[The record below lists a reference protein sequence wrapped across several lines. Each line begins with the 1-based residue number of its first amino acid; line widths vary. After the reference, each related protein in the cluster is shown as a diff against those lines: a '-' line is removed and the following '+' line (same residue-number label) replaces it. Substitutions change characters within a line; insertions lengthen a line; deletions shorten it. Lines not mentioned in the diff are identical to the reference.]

1 MIDAIDRA
9 AGAWWGWIAPVSVQ
23 AAILLLAVALIDR
36 LLRRRAPAQVRAAL
50 WLAALARLVLPADL
64 ASPASL
70 TAPIAAALPGA
81 AGATGATGAAGTGA
95 GFAAILLLLWAA
107 GAAAALLRGL
117 RADRA
122 ERRRLLDPAAA
133 VEAPA
138 AALRALARAA
148 RRAGLRRAP
157 TLVVSSA
164 ADGACVVGLLRPVVV
179 LPAGEADLDA
189 VLLHECA
196 HLRRGDPWARAAV
209 RLLAAAFWFH
219 PLVLFAAR
227 RVEAL
232 REACC
237 DATVARILG
246 PGTPAYRDA
255 LVRAAERLVG
265 RPRRAAAALGVL
277 GRGDG
282 LADRLLALEGTPWR
296 GARARA
302 AGSLAAAAFVLG
314 CLAPMAAPPA
324 ADDRGLAEA
333 RALLDSAAAGRRES
347 CWQVRFA
354 AIRVA
359 QEEGL
364 LPGPGRVPSSG
375 EVGP

>member
-1 MIDAIDRA
+1 
-9 AGAWWGWIAPVSVQ
+9 
-23 AAILLLAVALIDR
+23 
-36 LLRRRAPAQVRAAL
+36 
-50 WLAALARLVLPADL
+50 
-64 ASPASL
+64 
-70 TAPIAAALPGA
+70 
-81 AGATGATGAAGTGA
+81 
-95 GFAAILLLLWAA
+95 
-107 GAAAALLRGL
+107 
-117 RADRA
+117 
-122 ERRRLLDPAAA
+122 
-133 VEAPA
+133 
-138 AALRALARAA
+138 
-148 RRAGLRRAP
+148 
-157 TLVVSSA
+157 
-164 ADGACVVGLLRPVVV
+164 
-179 LPAGEADLDA
+179 
-189 VLLHECA
+189 
-196 HLRRGDPWARAAV
+196 RRGDPWARAAV

-219 PLVLFAAR
+219 PIVLLAVR

-265 RPRRAAAALGVL
+265 RPRGASAARGVL

-282 LADRLLALEGTPWR
+282 LADRLRALEGTPWR

-302 AGSLAAAAFVLG
+302 AGSLAAGAFVLG
-314 CLAPMAAPPA
+314 CLAPMAAPPGAPPA
-324 ADDRGLAEA
+324 AGDDRGLAQA
-333 RALLDSAAAGRRES
+333 RALLDSAGSGGRES